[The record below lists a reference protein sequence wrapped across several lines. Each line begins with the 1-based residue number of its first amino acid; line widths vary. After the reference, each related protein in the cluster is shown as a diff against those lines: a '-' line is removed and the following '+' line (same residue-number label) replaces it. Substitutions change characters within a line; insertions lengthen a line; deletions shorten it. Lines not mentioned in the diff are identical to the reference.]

1 MCGCLDCQHLKLM
14 TMMAILLQAPYFVIT
29 SVDSKCIT
37 EMKRERKK
45 KEIFLGGCDLPI
57 PVPGIIASEE
67 PGLSAERETG
77 GGRRGPF
84 DVMWGPEAG

>member
-1 MCGCLDCQHLKLM
+1 MQ
-14 TMMAILLQAPYFVIT
+14 
-29 SVDSKCIT
+29 
-37 EMKRERKK
+37 RERKK

-57 PVPGIIASEE
+57 PVPGIIASEV

-84 DVMWGPEAG
+84 DVMWGPDAG

>member
-1 MCGCLDCQHLKLM
+1 
-14 TMMAILLQAPYFVIT
+14 
-29 SVDSKCIT
+29 
-37 EMKRERKK
+37 MKRERKK

>member
-1 MCGCLDCQHLKLM
+1 M